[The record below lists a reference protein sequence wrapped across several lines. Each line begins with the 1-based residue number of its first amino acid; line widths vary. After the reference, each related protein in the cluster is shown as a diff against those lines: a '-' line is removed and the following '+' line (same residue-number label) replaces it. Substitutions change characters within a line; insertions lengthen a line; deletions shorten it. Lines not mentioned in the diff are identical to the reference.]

1 MRLPSGTRGKQLDVR
16 IQGSHLLVGLKGS
29 PPIVDGDL
37 HKPIK
42 PSEEESYW
50 TLEDNK
56 EVTIFLQKV
65 RDGLLLCE
73 HGLRLLICRTSDATR
88 SWWPGGTPELRK

>member
-73 HGLRLLICRTSDATR
+73 PRGRWR
-88 SWWPGGTPELRK
+88 

>member
-65 RDGLLLCE
+65 RDGLLPPA
-73 HGLRLLICRTSDATR
+73 LRA
-88 SWWPGGTPELRK
+88 SWPMALST

>member
-1 MRLPSGTRGKQLDVR
+1 MSVALQSWQTRMDVCLSGTRARQLDVR
-16 IQGSHLLVGLKGS
+16 ITGKHLVVGLKGS

-42 PSEEESYW
+42 SAEEHSYW
-50 TLEDNK
+50 TLEDSK

-65 RDGLLLCE
+65 SIALPWQCKYLE
-73 HGLRLLICRTSDATR
+73 
-88 SWWPGGTPELRK
+88 

>member
-1 MRLPSGTRGKQLDVR
+1 MGLPRVSYIVDCLSGTRARQLDVR
-16 IQGSHLLVGLKGS
+16 ITGTHLVVGLKGS

-42 PSEEESYW
+42 SADEHSYW

-65 RDGLLLCE
+65 RIAFP
-73 HGLRLLICRTSDATR
+73 RQ
-88 SWWPGGTPELRK
+88 